1 MLFRFSWPVR
11 DITRIKWGRD
21 EAFAGEDVNMSEN
34 EVKLVVAVPK
44 ELAADEKR
52 VALVPS
58 MVATLLKSGMTVRIQ
73 SNAGLAAGFPDQQ
86 YADKGAEI
94 VSDRAELLKHADI
107 VLQVRSL
114 GANGEQSEA
123 DLPLM
128 QNGQLWISSCDP
140 LTFPDCLSNVA
151 VSGATTFSL
160 ELVPRITRAQSM
172 DILSS
177 MATVAGYRAV
187 LLAATAAPRMFPLM
201 MTAAGTL
208 KPARVL
214 VIGAGVAG
222 LQAIATAK
230 RLGAVVLGYD
240 IRPAVREQ
248 VESLG
253 GKFVELDLE
262 TGQAEGQG
270 GYAKQMDEDFYR
282 RQREAMK
289 KVIADCDVVITT
301 AAVPGRKAPIL
312 VTTEMIE
319 AMAPGSVV
327 VDLAAERGGNCEPT
341 VAGQTIC
348 HNGITILGPC
358 NVPSDVPVHASE
370 MFSKNIVTFLQLLV
384 KKGTLNIDTNDEIIR
399 ETLLTRAKDV
409 VHPKIRELLKLPPLA
424 GDASSEVSG
433 AAAETASDATAAT
446 GS

>member
-1 MLFRFSWPVR
+1 
-11 DITRIKWGRD
+11 
-21 EAFAGEDVNMSEN
+21 MSNSASE
-34 EVKLVVAVPK
+34 LVVAVPR
-44 ELAADEKR
+44 EADPEEKR
-52 VALVPS
+52 VALVPA
-58 MVATLLKSGMTVRIQ
+58 MVPTLTKGGLKVRLET
-73 SNAGLAAGFPDQQ
+73 NAGMAAGFPDQL
-86 YADKGAEI
+86 YLDKGAEI
-94 VSDRAELLKHADI
+94 DSDRAELLKHADI
-107 VLQVRSL
+107 VLQVRAL
-114 GANGEQSEA
+114 GANDGVQT
-123 DLPLM
+123 DDVPLLHE
-128 QNGQLWISSCDP
+128 GQVLIASCDP
-140 LTFPDCLSNVA
+140 LTFPDSVA
-151 VSGATTFSL
+151 PVAERGVTAFSL

-187 LLAATAAPRMFPLM
+187 LLSATAAPRMFPLM

-230 RLGAVVLGYD
+230 RLGAVVYGYD

-262 TGQAEGQG
+262 AGQSETQG

-301 AAVPGRKAPIL
+301 AAIPGRKAPIL
-312 VTTEMIE
+312 VTTEMVE

-327 VDLAAERGGNCEPT
+327 VDLAAERGGNCEVTRP
-341 VAGQTIC
+341 GETID
-348 HNGITILGPC
+348 HNGVAVLGPC
-358 NVPSDVPVHASE
+358 NMPSDVPVHASE
-370 MFSKNIVTFLQLLV
+370 MFSKNVVTFLQLMI
-384 KKGTLNIDTNDEIIR
+384 KDGQLNIDTEDEIIR
-399 ETLLTRAKDV
+399 DTLLTRGKV
-409 VHPKIRELLKLPPLA
+409 IVNGRVRELLNMEPLEPPADSAAESIDSGKPTVTAKEESADENVVA
-424 GDASSEVSG
+424 GDS
-433 AAAETASDATAAT
+433 AAP
-446 GS
+446 